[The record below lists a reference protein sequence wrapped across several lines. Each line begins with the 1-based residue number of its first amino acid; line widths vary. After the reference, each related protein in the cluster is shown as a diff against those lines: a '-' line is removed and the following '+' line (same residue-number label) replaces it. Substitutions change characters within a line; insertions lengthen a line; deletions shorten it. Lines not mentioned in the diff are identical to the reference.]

1 MSLITCL
8 TFGFYL
14 KFFRMNTRLVFTI
27 RQKLAIGYAVMFL
40 SVLFISIY
48 AVMQLNRL
56 DRLIN
61 TALTVDSE
69 ILKSSEYLMN
79 SLLTQ
84 ASNDKKFMITGDA
97 AFKKLFMEN
106 AEEFLARLDAMDERA
121 AAKEQKDVLAGIRT
135 SYQRYAALVNKEFQA
150 GVPINRAPDSKKQEL
165 IDEVTIQIGRLNEV
179 TQRLLDSKMIYSQ
192 QVSRGGTRIA
202 LFFTIIAVACGAGF
216 GIIITRSLYIPLRR
230 LKEGTQDISRGNF
243 SKKIAIESQDEIG
256 ELSAS
261 FNQMCDRL
269 RELDQLKSDFISNIT
284 HDLKTPLASITE
296 ANQLLLE
303 GVGGAV
309 SSQQT
314 HLLRIIKEDAAR
326 LIRLI
331 ESIIDLSKM
340 ESGLQ
345 QYDFVLSDVA
355 PVLAEAV
362 EAMQLLAESK
372 QITLAFTAAPD
383 LPKLLLDRD
392 KMVQALINLVSNAIK
407 FTPAGGSV
415 RVETRIVNSEQLL
428 VKSEQLIVNS
438 KNTTDYSLATH
449 RNFMEIS
456 VMDTGPGIAAQD
468 LPRIFDKFFQG
479 QAGVQKKGSGRGL
492 AIVQHIIQAHGG
504 SIRAESQQP
513 TGTAFYIRLPV
524 HTRGSATRTLADA

>member
-1 MSLITCL
+1 M
-8 TFGFYL
+8 
-14 KFFRMNTRLVFTI
+14 KNRLNFTI
-27 RQKLAIGYAVMFL
+27 RQKLAIGYVVMFL

-48 AVMQLNRL
+48 AVVQLNRL

-61 TALTVDSE
+61 TALSVDSE
-69 ILKSSEYLMN
+69 LLKSSEYLMN

-97 AFKKLFMEN
+97 AFKKLFAEN
-106 AEEFLARLDAMDERA
+106 AEEFLARLDAMNERA
-121 AAKEQKDVLAGIRT
+121 AAKEQKDLLTAIRA

-150 GVPINRAPDSKKQEL
+150 EGLINRAPDSKKQEL
-165 IDEVTIQIGRLNEV
+165 IDDVTAQIGRLNEI
-179 TQRLLDSKMIYSQ
+179 TQRSLDGKMIYSQ

-202 LFFTIIAVACGAGF
+202 LFFTIIAVACGAAF

-309 SSQQT
+309 SPDQK

-331 ESIIDLSKM
+331 ESMIDLSKM

-345 QYDFVLSDVA
+345 QYNFVLSDIA
-355 PVLAEAV
+355 PVIAEAI
-362 EAMQLLAESK
+362 EAMQLLTESK
-372 QITLAFTAAPD
+372 QIKLAFTAAPD

-392 KMVQALINLVSNAIK
+392 KMGQALINLLSNAIK

-415 RVETRIVNSEQLL
+415 GVETRIVNSEQLL
-428 VKSEQLIVNS
+428 VKSEQWIVNS
-438 KNTTDYSLATH
+438 KNTNDYSPATH

-456 VMDTGPGIAAQD
+456 VADTGPGIPSQD

-479 QAGVQKKGSGRGL
+479 QAGVQKRGSGLGL
-492 AIVQHIIQAHGG
+492 AIVQHIIHAHGG
-504 SIRAESQQP
+504 SIRAESKQP
-513 TGTAFYIRLPV
+513 MGTTFYITLPMQQ
-524 HTRGSATRTLADA
+524 TEAARSAAAPEIADV